1 MTDALPHA
9 TLERMLQRLAPDGRL
24 RETEPVESGFSAVHR
39 LTVDGGDLAE
49 CYLKCT
55 PDGDGEGV
63 SADARIQ
70 RLLEVET
77 DIPVAPVLGV
87 VDEAP
92 DLPAPFHLT
101 AAVAG
106 ETLPYEAVGRLADDA
121 MRGIT
126 RDVGRHLGALH
137 SLDAVDSFGYVA
149 SGGPSLDGERPS
161 GDPSDLRV
169 VRGRETWPEYLW
181 ARTRAELDRHADS
194 RFAELTDDLRT
205 WFEERIETLEG
216 PFDPRLGRND
226 HGFHNLLVDTEAG
239 RVTAQPD
246 WAYTLA
252 VPPAFDVEFA
262 VYLYGGSFLA
272 GLPGGRDRSVTT
284 SSRHEVRGEPRDRR
298 PLVREA
304 LLAGYEETAPELVGR
319 VREPTPCYELLAA
332 TRVMNDLG
340 HLDLPEGSKRTVFER
355 FRTDVESVLA
365 GQS

>member
-1 MTDALPHA
+1 MTDVIADA
-9 TLERMLQRLAPDGRL
+9 TLERMLQRVEPDWSL
-24 RETEPVESGFSAVHR
+24 REAEPVESGFSAVYR
-39 LTVDGGDLAE
+39 LGVDGGDVGE

-77 DIPVAPVLGV
+77 EIPVTPVLGV
-87 VDEAP
+87 VDEDT

-101 AAVAG
+101 AAVSG
-106 ETLPYEAVGRLADDA
+106 ETLPYEAVGRLSDDT
-121 MRGIT
+121 MRAIA
-126 RDVGRHLGALH
+126 RDVGRHLGSLH
-137 SLDAVDSFGYVA
+137 ALDAVDSFGYVA

-161 GDPSDLRV
+161 GEPSDLRV

-181 ARTRAELDRHADS
+181 ARTRAELDRHTDS
-194 RFAELTDDLRT
+194 QFAGLTDDLRS
-205 WFEERIETLEG
+205 WFETRIEALEG

-226 HGFHNLLVDTEAG
+226 HGFHNLLVDSEAG
-239 RVTAQPD
+239 SMAAQPD
-246 WAYTLA
+246 WAYTHA

-332 TRVMNDLG
+332 TRVTNDFG
-340 HLDLPEGSKRTVFER
+340 HLDLPAGRERTVFER
-355 FRTDVESVLA
+355 FRADVEATLED
-365 GQS
+365 